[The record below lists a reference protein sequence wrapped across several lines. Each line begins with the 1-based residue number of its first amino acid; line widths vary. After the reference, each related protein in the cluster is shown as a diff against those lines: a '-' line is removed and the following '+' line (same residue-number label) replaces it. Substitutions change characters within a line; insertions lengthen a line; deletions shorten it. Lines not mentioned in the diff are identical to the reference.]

1 MKKILFVCMG
11 NICRSPMAEGIV
23 RDVFEKNGIEAE
35 LDSAGTISFHSG
47 ESPDYRAMAELR
59 KHQIDISQLKARQI
73 NLADFEYF
81 DHIFVMDHN
90 NYAEVMMKSPD
101 EFKHKVEMF
110 MNLAYPGQN
119 IPVPDPYYG
128 GDSGF
133 ANVYKMLSE
142 SAEVL
147 THNIVNQ

>member
-23 RDVFEKNGIEAE
+23 RDVFEKNGIKAE

-47 ESPDYRAMAELR
+47 ESPDYRAQAELR
-59 KHQIDISQLKARQI
+59 KHSIDISQLRARQI
-73 NLADFEYF
+73 KPADFEYF
-81 DHIFVMDHN
+81 DHIFVMDHT
-90 NYAEVMMKSPD
+90 NYSNVMMMAPD
-101 EFKHKVEMF
+101 AHKHKIEMF
-110 MNLAYPGQN
+110 MNLAYPAQN

-133 ANVYKMLSE
+133 AKVFKMLSE

-147 THNIVNQ
+147 AQNISNQ